1 MRALTR
7 TLVSVATAAG
17 IAAGTLATAGTGFAA
32 NATAVKPTGSTE
44 SVAPWADNL
53 GLSTGQAKKV
63 QQWLKENWGYN
74 GPIDGQL
81 RHTSWS
87 AIQRF
92 LEKHWGHTGPIDGN
106 IRGGTVTALQRWL
119 KNWGY
124 TDAVDGMI
132 GEKLKAAFRRFA
144 DSL

>member
-17 IAAGTLATAGTGFAA
+17 IAAGTLATAGTNFAA
-32 NATAVKPTGSTE
+32 NATAIEPTASTE
-44 SVAPWADNL
+44 AVAPWADNL
-53 GLSTGQAKKV
+53 SLSTGQAKKV
-63 QQWLKENWGYN
+63 QQWLKEKWGYN
-74 GPIDGQL
+74 GPINGQL
-81 RHTSWS
+81 DRT
-87 AIQRF
+87 
-92 LEKHWGHTGPIDGN
+92 
-106 IRGGTVTALQRWL
+106 

-124 TDAVDGMI
+124 GDAVDGII